1 MNALETMA
9 GFLDLSTELQF
20 KLAEYLD
27 PLDVKAVGDTCRTL
41 YTVMSTRSIW
51 ENKLRRTLKLGGIPE
66 ATLSVPI
73 CEMDVV
79 ELRSHCRWDM
89 LMSLLGRSRAPLKPE
104 NTHILDDG
112 VFGVEDQT
120 SDYARLVP
128 GGRYAISKSD
138 ETIKLWDLG
147 PICGPKERQ
156 GINLVD
162 SSNIEDG
169 QGYISW
175 ISPLS
180 RSTRDTLCFVAIIA
194 GGNPTVQVYE
204 IDPVDGDCKLQML
217 GRLQFP
223 RLEVRWDDT
232 GMTGDL
238 VYVRYD
244 GALYIW
250 DYCRSLITSLI
261 PHGDY
266 TATFIGNGIGVE
278 MDGSAVYGWRV
289 PSLHPLTP
297 NFSVR
302 RPEATP
308 LMFELPIPDD
318 AGEGSEYHLVDV
330 SLEKTGLHITFD
342 MARAR
347 HTWGTANQTFDIH
360 RFVLKADSNTAP
372 TLSRYSETFDIPKP
386 HLTSKLTYLYNTAAP
401 RVPVVLQDGRWDAN
415 SRLFQYIYS
424 TDMEPGGATHSTW
437 VAIPIHSAIRKGVVC
452 DLTLPCPVSGRMVVV
467 SHEPPHPRAYVF
479 DFYPSGQ

>member
-1 MNALETMA
+1 MA
-9 GFLDLSTELQF
+9 SFLDLSTELHF
-20 KLAEYLD
+20 KIAEYLD
-27 PLDVKAVGDTCRTL
+27 TVDIKVVGDTCRTL

-66 ATLSVPI
+66 ATLRVPI

-89 LMSLLGRSRAPLKPE
+89 LMTLLGRSRAPLKPQ

-112 VFGVEDQT
+112 VFGVEDGT

-128 GGRYAISKSD
+128 GGRYAITKTD

-147 PICGPKERQ
+147 PICGPKRQ
-156 GINLVD
+156 GVKLVD

-169 QGYISW
+169 QGYFSW

-180 RSTRDTLCFVAIIA
+180 RSTRDTLCFVAIIE
-194 GGNPTVQVYE
+194 GVNPTLYTVQLYD
-204 IDPVDGDCKLQML
+204 IDQAGRDCKLKML
-217 GRLQFP
+217 GQLQFP
-223 RLEVRWDDT
+223 EREIQPGEACLA
-232 GMTGDL
+232 GDL
-238 VYVRYD
+238 AYVRN
-244 GALYIW
+244 GE
-250 DYCRSLITSLI
+250 
-261 PHGDY
+261 
-266 TATFIGNGIGVE
+266 TFIGNGIGVE
-278 MDGSAVYGWRV
+278 VGDSSIYGWRV
-289 PSLHPLTP
+289 PPFRPLTP
-297 NFSVR
+297 DFAIQL
-302 RPEATP
+302 PESTP

-318 AGEGSEYHLVDV
+318 AGGGSECHIVDV

-347 HTWGTANQTFDIH
+347 PTGEIDAANQTFDIH

-401 RVPVVLQDGRWDAN
+401 RVPVVLQDGRWDAS
-415 SRLFQYIYS
+415 SRVFQYIYS

-437 VAIPIHSAIRKGVVC
+437 VAIPIHSAIREGVVC

-467 SHEPPHPRAYVF
+467 SHELPHARAYVF